1 MGILG
6 VRPGIKKLEFCILL
20 PNNTNH
26 RMKSKILL
34 LILSLAS
41 IQAMSQ
47 DQFPAFIKE
56 AQDYYAQKNYQ
67 AAQLSL
73 HDAINELNTLMA
85 VQIADALPKDING
98 LQAVQQSSNAA
109 GMGMMGGGMSIEKRY
124 QHPSKKENSAD
135 LTILANSPML
145 QAMSMYLNNPA
156 MMGSGYKSVR
166 VGSQRAI
173 LKSEMEDFYDDNG
186 TSKQIRSTELQIP
199 LTSTLI
205 TLNMKGFA
213 SEQEELA
220 FANKL
225 GIDKLKAAL
234 GE

>member
-1 MGILG
+1 MGC
-6 VRPGIKKLEFCILL
+6 V
-20 PNNTNH
+20 
-26 RMKSKILL
+26 
-34 LILSLAS
+34 
-41 IQAMSQ
+41 QAMGQ

-67 AAQLSL
+67 QAQLSL
-73 HDAINELNTLMA
+73 QDAINELNGLMA
-85 VQIADALPKDING
+85 TQLADALPKEING
-98 LQAVQQSSNAA
+98 LQAVEERSNAA

-124 QHPSKKENSAD
+124 EHPTKKDNSAD

-145 QAMSMYLNNPA
+145 QAMSMYLNNPS
-156 MMGSGYKSVR
+156 MMGQGYKSVR

-173 LKSEMEDFYDDNG
+173 LKSDMEDFYDDNG
-186 TSKQIRSTELQIP
+186 TTKQIRSTEIQIP

-225 GIDKLKAAL
+225 GIDKLKTAL